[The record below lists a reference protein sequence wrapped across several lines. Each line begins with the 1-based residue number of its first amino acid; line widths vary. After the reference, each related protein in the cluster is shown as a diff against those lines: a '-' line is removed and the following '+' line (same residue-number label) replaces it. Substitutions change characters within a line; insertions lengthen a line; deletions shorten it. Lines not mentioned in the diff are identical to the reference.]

1 MNNLFSISVVRFFVL
16 VIVQVL
22 ICNHINFLGYIN
34 PYIYIIFIIL
44 YPIKNDRLL
53 LLISS
58 FLLGLTIDIFSDSGG
73 VHAAAC
79 VAVAYA
85 RPVILKYAFGMLY
98 EHQNIR
104 FGNAELGSLLGYVSI
119 FTIIHHFI
127 LFSLEIFNV
136 SKILIILQKTLFSSI
151 FTIILSILIILIF
164 SRNRK

>member
-1 MNNLFSISVVRFFVL
+1 
-16 VIVQVL
+16 
-22 ICNHINFLGYIN
+22 
-34 PYIYIIFIIL
+34 
-44 YPIKNDRLL
+44 
-53 LLISS
+53 
-58 FLLGLTIDIFSDSGG
+58 

-127 LFSLEIFNV
+127 LFSLEIFNI
-136 SKILIILQKTLFSSI
+136 SKILIILQKALFSSI